1 MPKVW
6 GSGAAARAT
15 NCRHP
20 WVRHAKQQRRLDVR
34 VPNANTVF
42 FFWWKF
48 LGETVVNT
56 RVNYDFF
63 NVAHSGERLT
73 TENAGL
79 DRNRNM

>member
-1 MPKVW
+1 MPI
-6 GSGAAARAT
+6 
-15 NCRHP
+15 
-20 WVRHAKQQRRLDVR
+20 LI
-34 VPNANTVF
+34 F

-48 LGETVVNT
+48 WGETVVNT

>member
-1 MPKVW
+1 MPI
-6 GSGAAARAT
+6 
-15 NCRHP
+15 
-20 WVRHAKQQRRLDVR
+20 LI
-34 VPNANTVF
+34 F

-63 NVAHSGERLT
+63 NSGERLT

>member
-34 VPNANTVF
+34 VPNANTDLFLLVEVF
-42 FFWWKF
+42 
-48 LGETVVNT
+48 G
-56 RVNYDFF
+56 
-63 NVAHSGERLT
+63 
-73 TENAGL
+73 
-79 DRNRNM
+79 